1 MPLQHVHLRDISYE
15 LSVLLEVLQ
24 WISFQHLERLR
35 RYHERQPDINQ
46 FKIFSF

>member
-1 MPLQHVHLRDISYE
+1 MPLQHAHLRDISYE
-15 LSVLLEVLQ
+15 LSVLLEVSQ
-24 WISFQHLERLR
+24 WISFQHLKRLR